1 MIVIEWPNMHR
12 KHTKFFLYSR
22 TPLSLALL
30 LFRRTF
36 PPECPFTTTK
46 KACSNLPGCKGKK
59 RKNKSEPYCKKKS
72 CNLTQHKGQ
81 LPAAKDD
88 LSIYWRLARPELV
101 RKWQSAPGGKQVS
114 SDAFSRFAGE
124 VLARLVPKVSAWSE

>member
-1 MIVIEWPNMHR
+1 M
-12 KHTKFFLYSR
+12 S
-22 TPLSLALL
+22 LSVCVFVRVSLCVCVSGQERAD
-30 LFRRTF
+30 
-36 PPECPFTTTK
+36 
-46 KACSNLPGCKGKK
+46 
-59 RKNKSEPYCKKKS
+59 CKKKS
-72 CNLTQHKGQ
+72 CNLTQHKDQ